1 MNYIYDIY
9 LNFNNILYDFFE
21 WNRNDKLTHLKKIP
35 VIKVD
40 SDVFKKILSY
50 KIKVDKIFLNK
61 IKYKTEVWKEKNNIK
76 YCALF
81 CTNSNILAIK
91 FDDNGLSYQKSL
103 LFIDEELE
111 ILDSIRELKNSKINF
126 KILIKDKYMVKT
138 RFKLKM
144 EKFISN
150 ELNNINDDKLKY
162 IYYEYKKKKKN
173 KYKMISDLKSL
184 KNNNIQYK
192 KLYNILKLI
201 SSSKK

>member
-162 IYYEYKKKKKN
+162 IYYECFNKKKN

>member
-91 FDDNGLSYQKSL
+91 FDYNGLSYQKSL